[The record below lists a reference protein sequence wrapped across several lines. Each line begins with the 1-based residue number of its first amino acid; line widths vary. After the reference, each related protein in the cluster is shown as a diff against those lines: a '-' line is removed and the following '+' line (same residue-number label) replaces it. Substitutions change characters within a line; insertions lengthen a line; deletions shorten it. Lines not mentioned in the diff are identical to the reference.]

1 MKQIKIR
8 ASITSKETKRIDKVE
23 ATYEEKKYIYYIEKG
38 KEKTVTIYNLQNDTL
53 ERDNEEMYLY
63 LPFKTKEETLGT
75 MIVKDINQEIKLEI
89 YTKEILK
96 NKKEIKIRYTLN
108 DEQYTYKLEY
118 GEENT

>member
-23 ATYEEKKYIYYIEKG
+23 ATYEEKKYIYYIEKD

-53 ERDNEEMYLY
+53 ERDNKEMYLY

-108 DEQYTYKLEY
+108 DEQYTYRLEY

>member
-23 ATYEEKKYIYYIEKG
+23 ATYEEKKYIYYIEKD

-53 ERDNEEMYLY
+53 ERDNKEMYLY
-63 LPFKTKEETLGT
+63 LPFKTKEKTQGT

-89 YTKEILK
+89 YTKEMLK

>member
-75 MIVKDINQEIKLEI
+75 MIVIDINQEIKLEI